1 VGDETIGVIVK
12 VLVTGATS
20 MIGRNAVM
28 ELLRRHHTV
37 SILQRGESDLPVSV
51 FRGDIRNRDIVQQ
64 AVDGCDVVIHAAAK
78 VGLVGS
84 YNEFFDIN
92 VGGTDN
98 VLDAA
103 KESGCRGVVY
113 VSSPSVSY
121 STTPVLGE
129 ASPPAIDDVI
139 GHYSKTKSIAERNV
153 INDQHIATV
162 ALRPHLVWGPGDTQL
177 VGRIVDRAS
186 QGRLVLV
193 NKGSAIVDSTY
204 IDNVGDAL
212 VAAAER
218 IGQHQS
224 LNGRALV
231 ISNGE
236 PRSVAQLVESICRAA
251 GVPFSPRFI
260 GLRPAVALG
269 RILENVFRLAPNSE
283 PPLTAFTAY
292 QLGIS
297 HWFDISETCELLDWK
312 PRVSLDE
319 GFERLAASFTS
330 EH

>member
-1 VGDETIGVIVK
+1 MK

-20 MIGRNAVM
+20 MIGKNAVLA
-28 ELLRRHHTV
+28 LLQRGHSV
-37 SILQRGESDLPVSV
+37 NILQRGESDLPVQV
-51 FRGDIRNRDIVQQ
+51 FRGDIRNRAVVQE
-64 AVDGCDVVIHAAAK
+64 AIDGCDVVVHAAAK

-84 YNEFFDIN
+84 YTEFYDIN
-92 VGGTDN
+92 VGGTNN
-98 VLDAA
+98 VLDTA
-103 KESGCRGVVY
+103 KHTGCRGIVY

-129 ASPPAIDDVI
+129 ASPPAIDDVM
-139 GHYSKTKSIAERNV
+139 GHYSKTKSIAEQKV
-153 INDQHIATV
+153 LSEQHIATV

-177 VGRIVDRAS
+177 IGRIVDRAS
-186 QGRLVLV
+186 HGRLVLV

-218 IGQHQS
+218 IGVHQS

-231 ISNGE
+231 VSNGE
-236 PRSVAQLVESICRAA
+236 PRSVAQLVESICTAA
-251 GVPFSPRFI
+251 GVPYSPRFI

-269 RILENVFRLAPNSE
+269 RILETVFRLAPNSE

-319 GFERLAASFTS
+319 GFSRLAASYQS